1 MANSLFVVTGAS
13 TGIGRAT
20 AILAARAGYQVLAG
34 VRREGDAESLR
45 AEGVGIEAV
54 LLDVCDPTAIA
65 ALRQRVEADPRPL
78 AVLVNNAGLAVSGMV
93 ELVPLERWR
102 DQFEVNLFGAI
113 GVTQALLPALRKGGG
128 RVINISSIGGK
139 VTAPSIGV
147 YQASKYALESFS
159 DALRLETR
167 RQGVTVIIIEPGSI
181 RTEITLKS
189 KRQGDLEL
197 AALPPEMEAIY
208 GPLARGLSE
217 NIAASIDKHAI
228 APERAARVILR
239 AARAR
244 RPRTRYLIGAD
255 AHVMATLKWL
265 LPDRWFD
272 AFVLRAMGEHR
283 IARSAQP
290 VPASVQAATPLPGAD
305 PPV

>member
-1 MANSLFVVTGAS
+1 MADTLFVVTGAS

-20 AILAARAGYQVLAG
+20 AILAARAGYHVLAG
-34 VRREGDAESLR
+34 VRRQADAESLR

-54 LLDVCDPTAIA
+54 LLDVCDPAAVA
-65 ALRQRVEADPRPL
+65 ALRDRVEADGRPL
-78 AVLVNNAGLAVSGMV
+78 AVLVNNAGVAVSGMV
-93 ELVPLERWR
+93 ELVPLSRWR
-102 DQFEVNLFGAI
+102 EQFEVNLFGA
-113 GVTQALLPALRKGGG
+113 VALTQALLPALRKGGG
-128 RVINISSIGGK
+128 RVVNISSIGGK

-159 DALRLETR
+159 DALRMETR
-167 RQGVTVIIIEPGSI
+167 RQGVTVVIVEPGAI
-181 RTEITLKS
+181 RTEITVKA
-189 KRQGDLEL
+189 KRHGDIDL
-197 AALPPEMEAIY
+197 AALPPELEAIY
-208 GPLARGLSE
+208 GPLARGLAD
-217 NIAASIDKHAI
+217 NVAASIDRHAI

-244 RPRTRYLIGAD
+244 RPRTRYLVGVD

-283 IARSAQP
+283 ITLPAR
-290 VPASVQAATPLPGAD
+290 PLPG
-305 PPV
+305 